1 MSRLLALT
9 LIASL
14 GSGSAAFA
22 GESLVQSAVHLVQ
35 AAQSRGTAITP
46 DTAIDSSTR
55 SIVTSQAASWVTPVR
70 AGGAERLQQ
79 SQGQAVLSKSGMK
92 KRTKVLIYVAAGVG
106 FAATAYAIDHKVLNV
121 TPSSLG
127 TRQD

>member
-1 MSRLLALT
+1 MSRLLVLT

-22 GESLVQSAVHLVQ
+22 GESLVQSAARIVQ
-35 AAQSRGTAITP
+35 EAAQAPGAATN
-46 DTAIDSSTR
+46 SSTS
-55 SIVTSQAASWVTPVR
+55 SIATSQAATWVAR
-70 AGGAERLQQ
+70 IGASSTEAL
-79 SQGQAVLSKSGMK
+79 QGQGPVLSNSGMR
-92 KRTKVLIYVAAGVG
+92 KRTKIMIYLAAGVG

-127 TRQD
+127 TRKD

>member
-1 MSRLLALT
+1 MSRLLVLT

-22 GESLVQSAVHLVQ
+22 GESLVQSAARIVQ
-35 AAQSRGTAITP
+35 EATLAPAVATN
-46 DTAIDSSTR
+46 SSTN
-55 SIVTSQAASWVTPVR
+55 SIATSQAATWVTRIR
-70 AGGAERLQQ
+70 AGSTEASLA
-79 SQGQAVLSKSGMK
+79 QGQPVLSNSGMK
-92 KRTKVLIYVAAGVG
+92 KSTKIMIYLAAGVG

-127 TRQD
+127 TRKD